1 MVSIRQLTRTGV
13 LILMLTALSACNML
27 SAKLDEVTSGANT
40 DKAEYKKSTSLPP
53 LEVPPD
59 LTSSTI
65 DDALVVPD
73 IDPAGSAT
81 FSAYNEERR
90 DPQAAARETV
100 LAQQQNIRVE
110 REGDKR
116 WLVIQAEPEQVYPKV
131 RQFWLDN
138 GILLKQEDPRIG
150 IMETDWIENRADIPK
165 DMIRSFL
172 SKALDSLYSAS
183 TRDKFRVRLER
194 GKETGTT
201 EVYLSHRGV
210 EEVVQGSSTIFQPR
224 PSDPELE
231 IEMLNRLIV
240 FLGVDEKKAKTLLA
254 KEAGG
259 EPRAQ
264 LTRDVDGN
272 AALSLDEDFS
282 RAWRRIGLAL
292 DRVGFTV
299 EDRDRSRGL
308 YYVRYIDP
316 LKDDA
321 KSGLLSKLKF
331 WKGSPKPSSDE
342 YLVSVIGADNAATRI
357 VVLNK
362 EGAREKSD
370 TSNRILA
377 LLEEQLR

>member
-1 MVSIRQLTRTGV
+1 MVSIQQLARTGMF
-13 LILMLTALSACNML
+13 LLMLATLGACNTL
-27 SAKLDEVTSGANT
+27 SAKLDEVTSGANI
-40 DKAEYKKSTSLPP
+40 DRAEYKKSSSLPP

-59 LTSSTI
+59 LTRSTI

-81 FSAYNEERR
+81 FSTYNEERR
-90 DPQAAARETV
+90 DPQTTAKEAV
-100 LAQQQNIRVE
+100 LTQQQNIRVE

-116 WLVIQAEPEQVYPKV
+116 WLIIQAEPEQVYPKV

-138 GILLKQEDPRIG
+138 GIPLKQEDPRIG

-165 DMIRSFL
+165 DVIRSFL

-183 TRDKFRVRLER
+183 TRDKYRVRLER
-194 GKETGTT
+194 GKEAGTT

-210 EEVVQGSSTIFQPR
+210 EEVAKGDSTIFQPR

-240 FLGVDEKKAKTLLA
+240 FFGVDEKKAETLLA
-254 KEAGG
+254 KEKGG
-259 EPRAQ
+259 GPRAQ
-264 LTRDVDGN
+264 LTRDADGN

-282 RAWRRIGLAL
+282 RAWRRTGLAL

-299 EDRDRSRGL
+299 EDRDRSRGV
-308 YYVRYIDP
+308 YFVRYVDP
-316 LKDDA
+316 LKDDD
-321 KSGLLSKLKF
+321 KKGFLSKLKF
-331 WKGSPKPSSDE
+331 WKGSPKPSSDD

-357 VVLNK
+357 VILNK